1 MKPWLLAALLL
12 GAGCAEM
19 TRPPPSPPPL
29 ELVGG
34 LTASPLLALVAA
46 TAIDFDR
53 GGPRL
58 TGNPAAVALAIAR
71 LEWLNGEFQPGNR
84 LAPLPDSY
92 MFGMQNA
99 VREGRESLGIK
110 ADATRETIVPALLA
124 VRRALLRNDQAAID
138 TAFASPIFEQTNNP
152 VLVRLRNPGGF
163 PNAALATSALRD
175 EVARLAQENQTD
187 RGIVYDDRGFG
198 TGMTSGLGG
207 EPGR

>member
-1 MKPWLLAALLL
+1 
-12 GAGCAEM
+12 M
-19 TRPPPSPPPL
+19 TA
-29 ELVGG
+29 V
-34 LTASPLLALVAA
+34 
-46 TAIDFDR
+46 DFDR

-58 TGNPAAVALAIAR
+58 TGNPAAAALAIAR
-71 LEWLNGEFQPGNR
+71 LEWLNGEFRPGGR
-84 LAPLPDSY
+84 LAPLPESY

-124 VRRALLRNDQAAID
+124 ARRALLRNDQAAID
-138 TAFASPIFEQTNNP
+138 TALASPIFEQTNNP

-175 EVARLAQENQTD
+175 EVTRLAQENQTD